1 MYVIYGT
8 VTQCGEKHQQ
18 NTRSHHTKKKKKS
31 VCFSQNRS
39 FNDGD
44 SMQNA
49 DPHVKAS
56 RLASVRCKYM
66 GSRVCAALIF
76 FHAAFVTA

>member
-1 MYVIYGT
+1 MSYMVQLLSVGKSINKIPEAT
-8 VTQCGEKHQQ
+8 IL
-18 NTRSHHTKKKKKS
+18 KKKKKS